1 MMVKDDYEAYCDVA
15 DRAAGV
21 KFQEMHLI
29 FSKTPD
35 PLADF
40 YFITIQV
47 CFCVHICFGCRRS
60 RRFTTLTPLHNAH
73 AASQRS
79 RRFRLV
85 TRKK

>member
-29 FSKTPD
+29 FSKIPD

-60 RRFTTLTPLHNAH
+60 RRF
-73 AASQRS
+73 
-79 RRFRLV
+79 RLA